1 MIIAIILQG
10 DFKSDQADYFDLYPI
25 PLTNTLTLFHIDF
38 YYSACWQ
45 HQLRMKGNLPVVN
58 ITEVFYP
65 KEIVI
70 AEIIK
75 RTSLSSNPRYA
86 IIMTEYFAGMGDQ
99 YANVFINDKNGDEQV
114 STINQALKFL
124 GVVAVPGNDEFDTI
138 EDLEEQEQ
146 QDIILQSFDL
156 NSAYG
161 PAVGIT
167 CLE

>member
-1 MIIAIILQG
+1 MPHMIIAIILQG

-45 HQLRMKGNLPVVN
+45 HQLRMKDYLPVVN

-86 IIMTEYFAGMGDQ
+86 IIMTEYFAGMGNQ

-124 GVVAVPGNDEFDTI
+124 GVTAIPGKDEFDTVGLSGI
-138 EDLEEQEQ
+138 RSQPEYLEKYVDLA
-146 QDIILQSFDL
+146 DV
-156 NSAYG
+156 YG
-161 PAVGIT
+161 V
-167 CLE
+167 

>member
-1 MIIAIILQG
+1 MPHMIIAIILQG

-45 HQLRMKGNLPVVN
+45 HQLRMKDYLPVVN

-86 IIMTEYFAGMGDQ
+86 IIMTEYFAGMGNQ

-124 GVVAVPGNDEFDTI
+124 GVVAVPGKDEFDTVGLSSI
-138 EDLEEQEQ
+138 RSQPEYLEKYVDLA
-146 QDIILQSFDL
+146 DV
-156 NSAYG
+156 YG
-161 PAVGIT
+161 V
-167 CLE
+167 